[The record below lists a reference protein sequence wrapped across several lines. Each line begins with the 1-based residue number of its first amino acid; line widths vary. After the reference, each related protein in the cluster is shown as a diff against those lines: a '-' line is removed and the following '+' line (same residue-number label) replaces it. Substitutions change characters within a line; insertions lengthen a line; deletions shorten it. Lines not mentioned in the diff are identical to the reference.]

1 MRWIAASTVAG
12 LALLRAS
19 AAAGTTVPPEPS
31 IVWGTCSVCHGN
43 DGISPNSSFPNL
55 AGQTETYLQSQL
67 SDFRDRSRA
76 DHDAKAYMWSMAGNV
91 SGNSLKRIAQY
102 FSALTPPGSAAGEDP
117 VAVAAGGKIFE
128 QGIDSENVTAC
139 QTCHGAKA
147 AGNGAFPRLAGQHRD
162 YLVAQ
167 LKAFRSNERDNP
179 IMHPVVEHLSD
190 EQIGELAAYL
200 ASL

>member
-1 MRWIAASTVAG
+1 MRWIAASTAAS
-12 LALLRAS
+12 LALLGAS
-19 AAAGTTVPPEPS
+19 AASGTTVPPEPS

-55 AGQTETYLQSQL
+55 AGQTETYLESQL
-67 SDFRDRSRA
+67 SDFHDRSRA
-76 DHDAKAYMWSMAGNV
+76 DRDAKAYMWSMAGNV
-91 SGNSLKRIAQY
+91 SGKSLSRVAQY
-102 FSALTPPGSAAGEDP
+102 FAALAPPPGAAGQDP
-117 VAVAAGGKIFE
+117 AAVDAGRKIFE
-128 QGIDSENVTAC
+128 QGIAPENVTAC

-179 IMHPVVEHLSD
+179 IMHPVVEHLTD
-190 EQIGELAAYL
+190 AQIDDLAAYL
-200 ASL
+200 TSL